1 MIEIKDLFLN
11 IKKLLLSEEIRRNL
25 IQETIQELLKIEI
38 KAENI
43 KIKNGV
49 IFLKIKPLY
58 KNEVFLRKEKILN
71 KLEESLGEKKFF
83 DIK

>member
-25 IQETIQELLKIEI
+25 VQETIRELVKIEI
-38 KAENI
+38 KAKNI

-49 IFLKIKPLY
+49 IFLQIKPLY
-58 KNEVFLRKEKILN
+58 KNEVFLRKEKILS